1 MTNTDQAFKPYDLNG
16 KSILVTGGT
25 GSFGRRFVETV
36 LANYAP
42 KRLVVF
48 SRDEGKHFDMS
59 TQLPPDKWECLRY
72 FVGDVRD
79 VDRLIMAMKGIDVVV
94 HTAALK
100 QVPIAEYNPFECIST
115 NIHGT
120 ENVIRAAMAAN
131 VERVIGL
138 STDKAVAPVNLYG
151 ATKLA
156 AEKLLV
162 AANNLSGDD
171 GPRFSVAR
179 YGNVIGSRGS
189 VVPFFRKLIDERSD
203 HLPITDERMTRF
215 WITLEGGVNFVLT
228 SLNLM
233 HGGEIFVPKMQTL
246 RVVDLARVMA
256 PDLPHKVIGIR
267 PGEKIHE
274 TLISVDEA
282 RTTVEL
288 ADRYMIH
295 PPLALWSDR
304 VKGYVDSKPVPT
316 DFTFIS
322 SQEDLLM
329 PEAAMRELLDVWA
342 GKSK

>member
-1 MTNTDQAFKPYDLNG
+1 MRADYTDFGTVDLND

-36 LANYAP
+36 LKKFKP
-42 KRLVVF
+42 RRLVVF

-59 TQLPPDKWECLRY
+59 GQLTTTDHPSLRY
-72 FVGDVRD
+72 FVGDIRD
-79 VDRLIMAMKGIDVVV
+79 VERLKMAMKGIEIVV

-120 ENVIRAAMAAN
+120 ENVIRAAMHCD
-131 VERVIGL
+131 VRQVIGL

-162 AANNLSGDD
+162 AANNLSGDS

-189 VVPFFRKLIDERSD
+189 VVPFFRGMIAKGTD
-203 HLPITDERMTRF
+203 HLPITDPRMTRF
-215 WITLEGGVNFVLT
+215 WITLDGGVSFVL
-228 SLNLM
+228 SCLNLM

-256 PDLPHKVIGIR
+256 PNLPQKVIGIR

-274 TLISVDEA
+274 TLVSADEA
-282 RTTVEL
+282 RSTIEL
-288 ADRYMIH
+288 NDRYVIEA
-295 PPLALWSDR
+295 PLASWEDKKPGKITGSP
-304 VKGYVDSKPVPT
+304 VDPE
-316 DFTFIS
+316 FIFIS
-322 SQEDLLM
+322 SQEHLLM
-329 PEAAMRELLDVWA
+329 PDDLMVELL
-342 GKSK
+342 KNN